1 MIDSLLALNGHSVLR
16 LPPYSPE
23 LNPIELVWADIKQ
36 WVGSHNTTFKLQDMK
51 ELCQQ
56 RVASISAEQWEKV
69 CDHVKKIEDQYIEQE
84 GIMENIIESFVIT
97 NAGDSDTSETDD
109 DNENDSDDMS
119 GIESL
124 SD

>member
-1 MIDSLLALNGHSVLR
+1 
-16 LPPYSPE
+16 
-23 LNPIELVWADIKQ
+23 
-36 WVGSHNTTFKLQDMK
+36 MK

-56 RVASISAEQWEKV
+56 RVDSISAEQWEKV

-109 DNENDSDDMS
+109 FNENGSDDMS